1 MERDLHQLVAYFN
14 NISKNQDKFIIAI
27 DGPGGSG
34 KSFFLEKLSSVLK
47 NYDIVH
53 FDDFY
58 LPKYDPEIVGSNF
71 DWRRLIDQVLSPFV
85 KHISCKYLFFDWN
98 VNKLDGWKEI
108 DAKRYL
114 IIDGVTSGR
123 LELRK
128 YLNFIIFIETPPE
141 IRLRRGIERD
151 GENFR
156 NIWVNE
162 WMPNEFKYFNSDIHR
177 TKSICDLIVD
187 GTFTDTSNINRIK
200 TIYEKNNYFV

>member
-14 NISKNQDKFIIAI
+14 NISKNQDRFIIAI

>member
-1 MERDLHQLVAYFN
+1 MERDLHQLAAYFD
-14 NISKNQDKFIIAI
+14 NISKKQDKFIIAI

-34 KSFFLEKLSSVLK
+34 KSFFLEKLCSVLK
-47 NYDIVH
+47 IYDIVH

-58 LPKYDPEIVGSNF
+58 LPEYDPEIAGSNF

-85 KHISCKYLFFDWN
+85 KHISCKYQFFDWN
-98 VNKLDGWKEI
+98 INKLDGWKEI
-108 DAKRYL
+108 DPKKYL
-114 IIDGVTSGR
+114 VIDGVTSGR

-151 GENFR
+151 GENYR

-162 WMPNEFKYFNSDIHR
+162 WMPNESRYFNSDVHK
-177 TKSICDLIVD
+177 TKSICDLVVD

>member
-14 NISKNQDKFIIAI
+14 NISKNQDRFIIAI
-27 DGPGGSG
+27 YGPGGSG